1 MALHLRRALAADDTE
16 VPDHFEGLALK
27 GGVRLA
33 AWPVGL
39 LLTAGGVRAML
50 RHAGGPA
57 EIAGAVAAAIGCIT
71 LFAVIRCGRFE
82 TEIGRQW
89 LKIGAGP
96 LKRRI
101 RKGLIEGVER
111 RPATGWRRLYA
122 DTEITVRLGVG
133 EDLAVPTRDPEEF
146 ERFFV

>member
-1 MALHLRRALAADDTE
+1 MFHQAGKPPE
-16 VPDHFEGLALK
+16 I
-27 GGVRLA
+27 
-33 AWPVGL
+33 VG
-39 LLTAGGVRAML
+39 A
-50 RHAGGPA
+50 
-57 EIAGAVAAAIGCIT
+57 IAAAIGCIT

-82 TEIGRQW
+82 TEIGRHW
-89 LKIGAGP
+89 LKVGAGP